1 MTPEILFKCLSD
13 ETRLKSVILIA
24 HYGELCVCDLI
35 EMLQLPQPKISRHL
49 AMLRMNDLLVTERRE
64 NWVYYSLNP
73 NLEPWALELI
83 KLTLEKAKVFSGK
96 IPVKS
101 C

>member
-1 MTPEILFKCLSD
+1 MTPEILFKCLAD
-13 ETRLKSVILIA
+13 ETRLKSVLLIA
-24 HYGELCVCDLI
+24 HYEELCVCELI
-35 EMLQLPQPKISRHL
+35 EMLQQPQPKISRHL
-49 AMLRMNDLLVTERRE
+49 AMLRMNNLLVTERRE

-73 NLEPWALELI
+73 DLDFWVVELI
-83 KLTLEKAKVFSGK
+83 KLTLEKADVFCGK